1 MPLWRHRDS
10 TLPTAGK
17 DGQRT
22 MMGRRRRAASAL
34 CATLTVAL
42 GGGTVAAQTPTM
54 RETEPM
60 TICNY
65 VALDTDNGLSS
76 NSVNAVFCDASGLLW
91 IGTDDG
97 LNSNDG
103 YGIRH
108 YKPRGSDSSAIA
120 GKQILDICEFS
131 PNAITLALGDGDICT
146 FDKLRGTFSR
156 PGRDTGGLHG
166 ARGMCRM
173 GRTVFAV
180 FSGCVFCR
188 DLATGNARRIALPSR
203 LASDD
208 GRRRRAKMLPM
219 PGERGM
225 MAIHT
230 GPHSVCLMDTRTD
243 SIGET
248 RLPDIHIYDI
258 CALDATRLLLATRN
272 GLLTYDLDAGEL
284 LPRRLLEGEI
294 VYSLTRNAASDIW
307 VAYGDGRLL
316 LWRPSENSI
325 TQVGNSQEIMKSG
338 TRVNAMHEDANG
350 LLWVATANSGII
362 KLDTKRPKVATL
374 RTEAPLPQDYQTYDV
389 GASADSSIWAACGHD
404 GAVRIDLRDGKA
416 SVFPLSGEKALSVLP
431 RKDGTVLIG
440 TAGGLLRLTPPTGA
454 VEAVDAEDRGDG
466 ALPAV
471 TSMSEDCLGNVWLS
485 TRRGLLRY
493 NGRHYERFGAEL
505 PGSFNCS
512 VEDSEGR
519 IWAGTSR
526 GLLVRHPG
534 EATLARAG
542 RLAAR
547 RDVAVLCLAEHGNK
561 MLAGTPDGVVV
572 VDKQTLTEDE
582 PGIFSPFAGTT
593 VHSIAVD
600 PNGIAW
606 LYTSTGVG
614 YADTNY
620 GNTYLFGD
628 ADGLRGNGDERHK
641 FARIGGTIYFGRA
654 TELNMID
661 TRHVT
666 FNTRIPTTFVPEVV
680 YGRSGRES
688 TATMRDDSTF
698 VIKYRSNASTR
709 ISLASSDYTQPR
721 RNQFMYRL
729 DDNEWIDLGNNHE
742 ILLSGLLPG
751 LYHLRLR
758 SSNADKTWSY
768 DVKTVYLDI
777 VAPLWMS
784 TPALVFYGVGLLA
797 AAWFMLNMRVRRM
810 SHKMRQA
817 QAELKAKS
825 SLEAQRNRLA
835 NVIDEQRASLNYAK
849 RIQDALMP
857 TLQGM
862 ESLMGKFFVL
872 YRPRDIIGGDFY
884 TFYHRD
890 GLSFIISADCEG
902 HGVPGALISIL
913 GMDQMNNIVMRQ
925 RIDDPGKILTMLHEE
940 LLHAVTDRVGTGEK
954 VNDGMDVTVCVVHH
968 AERRVEFAGAM
979 NDLYIIRDNTVLVFR
994 GKRQSVA
1001 QDMSVD
1007 NSHPS
1012 TVFESES
1019 IECRAG
1025 DMMYLFSDGY
1035 CDQFGGPEDKKFKK
1049 TRFRNLLL
1057 NIHKLPA
1064 NDQRLMLNQKLLEWM
1079 GGRMQYDDVSVI
1091 GFEPWPDESSPQ

>member
-1 MPLWRHRDS
+1 MPRWRHRD
-10 TLPTAGK
+10 TTQPTAGK
-17 DGQRT
+17 DGRRT
-22 MMGRRRRAASAL
+22 TTGRRAVSAL
-34 CATLTVAL
+34 CAALAAAL
-42 GGGTVAAQTPTM
+42 GGGPAAAQTGAP
-54 RETEPM
+54 RETAPM

-65 VALDTDNGLSS
+65 AALDTDNGLSS
-76 NSVNAVFCDASGLLW
+76 NSVNCVFCDASGLLW

-97 LNSNDG
+97 LDSNDG
-103 YGIRH
+103 YSIRH
-108 YKPRGSDSSAIA
+108 YKPRGTDSTAVG

-131 PNAITLALGDGDICT
+131 PGAITLALGDGDIST
-146 FDKLRGTFSR
+146 FDKLRGVFANSS
-156 PGRDTGGLHG
+156 RDTGGLHG

-173 GRTVFAV
+173 GRSVFAV
-180 FSGCVFCR
+180 FEGCVFRR
-188 DLATGNARRIALPSR
+188 DLATGNVRRIALPSR

-208 GRRRRAKMLPM
+208 GRRRPSRMLPM
-219 PGERGM
+219 PGERGTI
-225 MAIHT
+225 AIHT
-230 GPHSVCLMDTRTD
+230 GPHSVCLMDTWTD
-243 SIGET
+243 SIVET

-258 CALDATRLLLATRN
+258 CALDATRLLLATRD
-272 GLLTYDLDAGEL
+272 GLLTYDLDAGE
-284 LPRRLLEGEI
+284 PRPSGLLEGEI
-294 VYSLTRNAASDIW
+294 VYSLTRNAAGDTW
-307 VAYGDGRLL
+307 VAYGDRRLL
-316 LWRPSENSI
+316 LWRPTENSV
-325 TQVGNSQEIMKSG
+325 TPVGNSQEIMKSR
-338 TRVNAMHEDANG
+338 TRVNFMLEDANG
-350 LLWVATANSGII
+350 LLWVATNNSGLL

-374 RTEAPLPQDYQTYDV
+374 RADIPLPHDYRTYDV
-389 GASADSSIWAACGHD
+389 GASADSMVWAACGHD
-404 GAVRIDLRDGKA
+404 GAVRVDLRDGRA
-416 SVFPLSGEKALSVLP
+416 SVFHLPGEKALSVLP

-440 TAGGLLRLTPPTGA
+440 TAGRLLRLLPPTGA
-454 VEAVDAEDRGDG
+454 VEAVDVEGCDDDATV
-466 ALPAV
+466 AV

-485 TRRGLLRY
+485 TSHGLLRY
-493 NGRHYERFGAEL
+493 NGSHFEQTGGARPEA
-505 PGSFNCS
+505 FNCS

-526 GLLVRHPG
+526 GLMVRRPG
-534 EATLARAG
+534 EATLTRAG
-542 RLAAR
+542 RPEAKR
-547 RDVAVLCLAEHGNK
+547 GSGILCLAEHDDK
-561 MLAGTPDGVVV
+561 MLAGTPGGVVV
-572 VDKQTLTEDE
+572 FDKQTLTEE
-582 PGIFSPFAGTT
+582 APGIFSPFDGTT
-593 VHSIAVD
+593 VYGIAVD
-600 PNGIAW
+600 PNGIVW

-628 ADGLRGNGDERHK
+628 SDGLSGNGDECHK
-641 FARIGGTIYFGRA
+641 LMQIGGTICFGRP
-654 TELNMID
+654 TELNTID

-666 FNTRIPTTFVPEVV
+666 FNTRIPTTFVSEVV
-680 YGRSGRES
+680 YGRSGRERAS
-688 TATMRDDSTF
+688 TMRDDSTF
-698 VIKYRSNASTR
+698 VVKYRSNSSTR
-709 ISLASSDYTQPR
+709 IALASSDYTQPR

-729 DDNEWIDLGNNHE
+729 DDNEWIDLGNSHE
-742 ILLSGLLPG
+742 ILLPGLLPG
-751 LYHLRLR
+751 LYRLRLR

-768 DVKTVYLDI
+768 DVKTVYLDV

-797 AAWFMLNMRVRRM
+797 AAWFVLNLRVRRM
-810 SHKMRQA
+810 SHRMRQA
-817 QAELKAKS
+817 QAELKAKN

-835 NVIDEQRASLNYAK
+835 SVIDEQRASLNYAK

-857 TLQGM
+857 PLQGM

-925 RIDDPGKILTMLHEE
+925 RIDDPGEILTTLHEE
-940 LLHAVTDRVGTGEK
+940 LLHAVTDRVGTGAK

-1001 QDMSVD
+1001 QDLSMD

-1012 TVFESES
+1012 AVFESES
-1019 IECRAG
+1019 IECKAG

-1064 NDQRLMLNQKLLEWM
+1064 NDQKLMLNQKLLEWM
-1079 GGRMQYDDVSVI
+1079 GGRMQYDDISVI
-1091 GFEPWPDESSPQ
+1091 GFEPWPDETARK

>member
-1 MPLWRHRDS
+1 
-10 TLPTAGK
+10 
-17 DGQRT
+17 
-22 MMGRRRRAASAL
+22 MMERRRRTASAL
-34 CATLTVAL
+34 CAALAAAL
-42 GGGTVAAQTPTM
+42 GGEAASAQTAPP
-54 RETEPM
+54 RETAPM

-65 VALDTDNGLSS
+65 AALDTDNGLSC
-76 NSVNAVFCDASGLLW
+76 NSVNVVFCDASGLLW
-91 IGTDDG
+91 VGTDDG

-103 YGIRH
+103 YNIRH
-108 YKPRGSDSSAIA
+108 YKPRGLDSTAIA

-131 PNAITLALGDGDICT
+131 PNAITLALGDGNICT

-156 PGRDTGGLHG
+156 SGRDTGGLSG
-166 ARGMCRM
+166 AQGMCRM
-173 GRTVFAV
+173 GRSVFAV
-180 FSGCVFCR
+180 FGSSVFRR
-188 DLATGNARRIALPSR
+188 DLATGNTMRIALPCR
-203 LASDD
+203 VASDS

-219 PGERGM
+219 PGERGR

-230 GPHSVCLMDTRTD
+230 GPHSVCLMDTWTD
-243 SIGET
+243 SIAET
-248 RLPDIHIYDI
+248 RLPGVHIYDI
-258 CALDATRLLLATRN
+258 CALDATRLLLATRD
-272 GLLTYDLDAGEL
+272 GLLTYDLDAGTL
-284 LPRRLLEGEI
+284 LPSGLLSGEI

-316 LWRPSENSI
+316 LWRPSENSV
-325 TQVGNSQEIMKSG
+325 TRVANSQEILKSG

-350 LLWVATANSGII
+350 LLWVATANGGII

-374 RTEAPLPQDYQTYDV
+374 HAEAPLLPQDYRTYDV
-389 GASADSSIWAACGHD
+389 GASSDSSVWAACGHD
-404 GAVRIDLRDGKA
+404 GVVRVGLRGGKA
-416 SVFPLSGEKALSVLP
+416 SVFRLGDEKALSVLP

-440 TAGGLLRLTPPTGA
+440 TAARLLRLAPATGA
-454 VEAVDAEDRGDG
+454 VEAIDLECLGGDT
-466 ALPAV
+466 AAAV

-493 NGRHYERFGAEL
+493 NGRHFERFGAGV
-505 PGSFNCS
+505 PASAYCS
-512 VEDSEGR
+512 VEDAEGR

-526 GLLVRHPG
+526 GILVRQAG
-534 EATLARAG
+534 ESTPATAG
-542 RLAAR
+542 RSGAKR
-547 RDVAVLCLAEHGNK
+547 VGDILCLAEHGDK
-561 MLAGTPDGVVV
+561 MLAGTPDGVAVF
-572 VDKQTLTEDE
+572 DKQTLAEE
-582 PGIFSPFAGTT
+582 PPGIFSPFAGTT

-600 PNGIAW
+600 PNGIVW

-614 YADTNY
+614 YVDTNY

-628 ADGLRGNGDERHK
+628 GDGLSGNGDERHK
-641 FARIGGTIYFGRA
+641 FVRIGGTIYFGRP

-666 FNTRIPTTFVPEVV
+666 FNTRIPTTFVSEVA

-688 TATMRDDSTF
+688 TTTMRDDSTF
-698 VIKYRSNASTR
+698 VIRYRSNASTR
-709 ISLASSDYTQPR
+709 ISLASSDYTRPR

-729 DDNEWIDLGNNHE
+729 DDNEWIDLGNSHE
-742 ILLSGLLPG
+742 VILPGLLPG
-751 LYHLRLR
+751 LYRLRLR

-768 DVKTVYLDI
+768 DVKTVYLDV

-797 AAWFMLNMRVRRM
+797 AAWFTLNLRVRRM

-817 QAELKAKS
+817 QSELKAKS

-857 TLQGM
+857 PVQGM

-925 RIDDPGKILTMLHEE
+925 RIDDPGEILTTLHEE
-940 LLHAVTDRVGTGEK
+940 LLRAVTDRVGTGER

-968 AERRVEFAGAM
+968 AERRIEFAGAM

-1001 QDMSVD
+1001 QDLSMD
-1007 NSHPS
+1007 NSHPA

-1019 IECRAG
+1019 IECRPG

-1064 NDQRLMLNQKLLEWM
+1064 NDQKLMLNQKLLEWM

-1091 GFEPWPDESSPQ
+1091 GFEPWPDETAQ